1 MDVSWRLPQGDEPYG
16 LTIEA
21 VEKFAS
27 EYGTLIITLDCGISN
42 IAEVERAN
50 ELNIDVIV
58 TDHHRTQETLP
69 PAYVVVDPKIKD
81 GEKYVYPFPDLAGC
95 GVAYKLASAIRFA
108 LKSAY
113 YGQSLCL
120 LNTRPANDGAW
131 VIEAAKLR
139 NLVVIDKLTETIVPG
154 SAGINDTRLSGFLAG
169 QAILAWDAPF
179 QKKTLAKIFGNAVEF
194 NMADLQPEIGAAV
207 PLTAGKSLFRLKEI
221 SRMAR
226 YAQDTFGELDVFY
239 SLFVSYVQKKERLL
253 SEDDD
258 FDLQLAAVGTI
269 ADLMPLQNENRILIQ
284 NGIDALNNKMHSGLN
299 ALAFKLGLA
308 GRRLSATE
316 ISWQICPVIN
326 SAGRMG
332 KANISASLL
341 LEKDAKERDRL
352 AAEIIAMDTERKDLG
367 VRVWAIAQP
376 IAERNLELYSGNLAF
391 AWDDDIPRGA
401 TGIIANRLCVHFK
414 LPSIVV
420 SFNEGIA
427 TGSMRSARGYD
438 LQGILEQCADLFIDW
453 GGHGFAAGFSL
464 DRNKWDAFLE
474 RLQMAAKTIEFP
486 PQKVDADTIY
496 IDAELPLSY
505 LNPDIFKIVD
515 AFQPYGKD
523 NKELMF
529 LSRGLKVIDL
539 GFMGKLDARHVKLT
553 LDAGRYKWAAVYW
566 NAAERV
572 NTDFTLND
580 SVDAVFKIERNWFKG
595 NSIPQL
601 CLYDLQREGV
611 KNAAP

>member
-1 MDVSWRLPQGDEPYG
+1 
-16 LTIEA
+16 
-21 VEKFAS
+21 
-27 EYGTLIITLDCGISN
+27 
-42 IAEVERAN
+42 
-50 ELNIDVIV
+50 
-58 TDHHRTQETLP
+58 
-69 PAYVVVDPKIKD
+69 
-81 GEKYVYPFPDLAGC
+81 VYSFPDLAGC
-95 GVAYKLASAIRFA
+95 GVAYKLAEAIRFA

-113 YGQSLCL
+113 YGQAVCL

-131 VIEAAKLR
+131 IIEAVKLR
-139 NLVVIDKLTETIVPG
+139 NLVVIDKLAETIVPG
-154 SAGINDTRLSGFLAG
+154 TVGISDTRLGGFLAG
-169 QAILAWDAPF
+169 QAILTWDAPL
-179 QKKTLAKIFGNAVEF
+179 QKKTLAQIFGNSVEF
-194 NMADLQPEIGAAV
+194 NMADLQPEISAAV

-221 SRMAR
+221 SHAAR
-226 YAQDTFGELDVFY
+226 YAQDTFGELDVLY
-239 SLFVSYVQKKERLL
+239 NLFVSYAQKKERSLYQ
-253 SEDDD
+253 DDD

-284 NGIDALNNKMHSGLN
+284 SGIDALNNKMHPGLN
-299 ALAFKLGLA
+299 ALAFRLGLS

-341 LEKDAKERDRL
+341 LEKSAKERDRL
-352 AAEIIAMDTERKDLG
+352 AAEIIAMDTERKDLA
-367 VRVWAIAQP
+367 VRIWAIAQP
-376 IAERNLELYSGNLAF
+376 IAERNLEAYSGNLAF
-391 AWDDDIPRGA
+391 AWGDDIPRGA
-401 TGIIANRLCVHFK
+401 TGIIANRLCSHFK

-420 SFNEGIA
+420 SFNDGIA

-464 DRNKWDAFLE
+464 ERDKWDAFLE
-474 RLQMAAKTIEFP
+474 RLQTAAKVIEFP
-486 PQKVDADTIY
+486 PAKVDADTIY

-515 AFQPYGKD
+515 MFQPYGKD
-523 NKELMF
+523 NRELMF

-539 GFMGKLDARHVKLT
+539 NFMGKLDARHVKLT

-580 SVDAVFKIERNWFKG
+580 YVDAVFKVERNWFKG

-601 CLYDLQREGV
+601 CVYDLQKVGV
-611 KNAAP
+611 KNASP